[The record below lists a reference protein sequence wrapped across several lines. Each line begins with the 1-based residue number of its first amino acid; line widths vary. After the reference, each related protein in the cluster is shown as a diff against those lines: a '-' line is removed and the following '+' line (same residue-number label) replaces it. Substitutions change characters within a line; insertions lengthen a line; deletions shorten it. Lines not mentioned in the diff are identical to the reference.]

1 MEDQRDRNFHLLMAT
16 LLLIS
21 LAIDQQ
27 GFDIWRSGRVS
38 MISLV
43 LAMAWLGRFTIEGFR
58 QRDARTKTLQIRLST
73 VEERV
78 DELEREARARRSPI

>member
-1 MEDQRDRNFHLLMAT
+1 MEDQQDRNFHLLMAT

-27 GFDIWRSGRVS
+27 EFDVWRSGRVS

-43 LAMAWLGRFTIEGFR
+43 LSMAWLGRFALEGFR
-58 QRDARTKTLQIRLST
+58 RRDAKTKTLQSRLST
-73 VEERV
+73 VEERL
-78 DELEREARARRSPI
+78 DELEREARARRSPL